1 LLSSGSGDP
10 EGGICG
16 DNWWTMPDG
25 TPYYNSDGTPQLW
38 WTNYIVQIIDNCNWG
53 G

>member
-1 LLSSGSGDP
+1 
-10 EGGICG
+10 
-16 DNWWTMPDG
+16 MPDG
-25 TPYYNSDGTPQLW
+25 TPYYNSDGTAQLW